1 MTLVKDIASFFTS
14 TKKSPRLLDANTVRR
29 TKLDDGMFDKMVET
43 AETFRKVVQREPT
56 IEAEDGS
63 NVPEELQE
71 KFKHFPDLMGD
82 IWKSLF
88 TGEDPGVLGDEEI
101 KPSRV
106 INRKIAQR
114 VISSEEFAAVKPGCR
129 HAEVEAC
136 FTAMSMGEELEKLMG
151 EEMREMVEKAEEAS
165 TKERTAELAQEKLD
179 DLRDQAKEEHQQDGQ
194 VSDETQQ
201 AIQDAVQRKTNA
213 REAAAKAANDANAMP
228 ITVAAGQRIDK
239 AAQEGKKAA
248 QVIAGLPGCG
258 TKEETDLTTDEQ
270 LRLAQMFKDNPEL
283 FRIAEAVGRIVRD
296 MRFKRARRIVGGAE
310 EIVDVELGND
320 LPRVFPSE
328 LMLLLDEDEV
338 FELDF
343 FRRYTEGSLL
353 QWSTVGSAEAGKGPL
368 IAVIDRSYSMKGSKN
383 VWARALALALMHI
396 SHREKRDFYVL
407 MFAGEATEVS
417 HFAFPHNA
425 PMDPALVA
433 KMAGHSLVFGTDI
446 TTGLDAARDIILKVP
461 AFSKADIVLLSDG
474 EDWYQDDDDTMK
486 ALLAEMGVRI
496 HGILLGLRQSDYMD
510 QMCDVQ
516 ASAFDFT
523 GPNAATDMLATEI
536 T

>member
-1 MTLVKDIASFFTS
+1 
-14 TKKSPRLLDANTVRR
+14 
-29 TKLDDGMFDKMVET
+29 
-43 AETFRKVVQREPT
+43 
-56 IEAEDGS
+56 
-63 NVPEELQE
+63 
-71 KFKHFPDLMGD
+71 
-82 IWKSLF
+82 
-88 TGEDPGVLGDEEI
+88 
-101 KPSRV
+101 
-106 INRKIAQR
+106 
-114 VISSEEFAAVKPGCR
+114 
-129 HAEVEAC
+129 
-136 FTAMSMGEELEKLMG
+136 
-151 EEMREMVEKAEEAS
+151 
-165 TKERTAELAQEKLD
+165 
-179 DLRDQAKEEHQQDGQ
+179 
-194 VSDETQQ
+194 
-201 AIQDAVQRKTNA
+201 
-213 REAAAKAANDANAMP
+213 
-228 ITVAAGQRIDK
+228 
-239 AAQEGKKAA
+239 
-248 QVIAGLPGCG
+248 
-258 TKEETDLTTDEQ
+258 
-270 LRLAQMFKDNPEL
+270 
-283 FRIAEAVGRIVRD
+283 
-296 MRFKRARRIVGGAE
+296 
-310 EIVDVELGND
+310 
-320 LPRVFPSE
+320 
-328 LMLLLDEDEV
+328 MLLLDEDEV

-396 SHREKRDFYVL
+396 SPREKRDFYVL